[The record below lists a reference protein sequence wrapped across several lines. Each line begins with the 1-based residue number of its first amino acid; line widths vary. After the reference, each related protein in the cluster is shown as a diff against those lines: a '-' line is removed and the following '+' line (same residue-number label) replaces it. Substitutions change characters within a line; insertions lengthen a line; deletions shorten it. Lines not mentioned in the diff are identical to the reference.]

1 MSFSAKHAAPALT
14 LSPATPSSALAPAC
28 RGNFLYD
35 PANGQINLIDFG
47 AARDFPPH
55 FVADYLRMVRACAE
69 KDRQEVIHR
78 STLLGFL
85 TGQWASAV
93 IGWQR

>member
-1 MSFSAKHAAPALT
+1 VPALPLLRLQLT
-14 LSPATPSSALAPAC
+14 PPPHLSTR

-35 PANGQINLIDFG
+35 PATGQVNLIDFG

-69 KDRQEVIHR
+69 RDRQEVIER
-78 STLLGFL
+78 STRLGFL
-85 TGQWASAV
+85 TGGRLW
-93 IGWQR
+93 